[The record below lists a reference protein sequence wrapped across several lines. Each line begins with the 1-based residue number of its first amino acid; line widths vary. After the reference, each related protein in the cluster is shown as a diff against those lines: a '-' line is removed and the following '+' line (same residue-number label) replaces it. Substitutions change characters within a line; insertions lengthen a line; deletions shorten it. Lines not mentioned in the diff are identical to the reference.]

1 MSNKDQKGKITE
13 NDMSSQESS
22 PAEMATGN
30 ASTGGGGNP
39 EKNSA
44 GTPKFVSETEHDGP
58 LYKFFTNGLKDI
70 YFAEK
75 EIKDGLKKMQEAAT
89 TEELKEAFEDHALQT
104 MKHISRLEK
113 VFRSMGEDP
122 EAKKCEAILGILREG
137 EAVIEETE
145 EGSMTRD
152 AALVIAA
159 QKVEHYEIASYGG
172 LAALAETLGLSEA
185 SNLLHRTLDEEDQTD
200 RQLTDIAESF
210 INFAAKRDTDE
221 VEESSSRAL
230 KRRGTA
236 VH

>member
-1 MSNKDQKGKITE
+1 M
-13 NDMSSQESS
+13 
-22 PAEMATGN
+22 
-30 ASTGGGGNP
+30 
-39 EKNSA
+39 
-44 GTPKFVSETEHDGP
+44 
-58 LYKFFTNGLKDI
+58 
-70 YFAEK
+70 
-75 EIKDGLKKMQEAAT
+75 
-89 TEELKEAFEDHALQT
+89 
-104 MKHISRLEK
+104 
-113 VFRSMGEDP
+113 
-122 EAKKCEAILGILREG
+122 
-137 EAVIEETE
+137 IEETE

-152 AALVIAA
+152 AALIIAA